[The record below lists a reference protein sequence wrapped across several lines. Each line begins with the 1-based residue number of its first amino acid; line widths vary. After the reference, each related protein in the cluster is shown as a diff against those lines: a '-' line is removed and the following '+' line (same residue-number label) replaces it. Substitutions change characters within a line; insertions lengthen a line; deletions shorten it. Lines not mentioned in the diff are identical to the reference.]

1 MVSKIID
8 NFKKKSL
15 NQRFLLVI
23 RMLFFLIYLTFGLAV
38 IFWKQLPLNLTQPYK
53 IALGLRLIVY
63 AFFRFLRYLY
73 IDENN
78 E

>member
-8 NFKKKSL
+8 TFKKKSL

-53 IALGLRLIVY
+53 IALGLLMIVY

>member
-1 MVSKIID
+1 MVSKIIE

-38 IFWKQLPLNLTQPYK
+38 IFWKQLPLNLTPYYR
-53 IALGLRLIVY
+53 IALGLLLIVY
-63 AFFRFLRYLY
+63 AGFRFLRYLY
-73 IDENN
+73 FNEEN

>member
-53 IALGLRLIVY
+53 IALGLLMIVY

>member
-1 MVSKIID
+1 
-8 NFKKKSL
+8 
-15 NQRFLLVI
+15 
-23 RMLFFLIYLTFGLAV
+23 LIYLTFGLAV

-53 IALGLRLIVY
+53 IALGLLLIVY

>member
-53 IALGLRLIVY
+53 IALGLLLIVY

>member
-1 MVSKIID
+1 MISKIID
-8 NFKKKSL
+8 NLKKKSL

-23 RMLFFLIYLTFGLAV
+23 RMMFFLIYLTFGLV
-38 IFWKQLPLNLTQPYK
+38 IIFWDKLPLNIEFHYK
-53 IALGLRLIVY
+53 IALGVLMIVY

-73 IDENN
+73 IDEEN